1 MSVMVWWLVPLL
13 ATAVAI
19 VWTAVLRRRERRRAD
34 ESWRAQRLAKVGG
47 KLIDP
52 TQTPQ
57 VPVTGPA
64 AGLAPRPRHHR
75 ADVPAGPDQ
84 PDGPVA

>member
-1 MSVMVWWLVPLL
+1 MVWWLVPLV

-52 TQTPQ
+52 DKTPHA
-57 VPVTGPA
+57 PTTGA
-64 AGLAPRPRHHR
+64 AADLAPRPRHHR
-75 ADVPAGPDQ
+75 ADLPEGPA
-84 PDGPVA
+84 A